1 MAATT
6 TSSSNCSN
14 FFHTGGNNVEASR
27 GRGAPSHQ
35 GCAKVDGVALWLM
48 NGVANAFFASLQR
61 CSCIR
66 IATVDDHEED
76 SNDLPLIFNDGNL
89 RHHDGTGNTTTT
101 WRKTNKPGKGRVTLL
116 RNKYN
121 KSTTTI

>member
-1 MAATT
+1 MAATST
-6 TSSSNCSN
+6 TSSSDCSTY
-14 FFHTGGNNVEASR
+14 FHTRGNDVEASR
-27 GRGAPSHQ
+27 RVGAPSNQ
-35 GCAKVDGVALWLM
+35 LGCAKVDGVAMWLM

-89 RHHDGTGNTTTT
+89 RHPGNTTTS
-101 WRKTNKPGKGRVTLL
+101 WRK
-116 RNKYN
+116 RNKG
-121 KSTTTI
+121 KKGSTAFLEE